1 MSYTPQSPEEAAF
14 LASYRIEDFPR
25 PSVAADMAVF
35 SVMEGEEA
43 DSRRKDPRQELKV
56 LLVRRGSWPYRGL
69 WALPG
74 GFVTP
79 DETVEET
86 ARRELFEETGVPDA
100 HLVPFASFS
109 APDRDPRGRILSLAH
124 LALIDASRYRVHAGT
139 DAWEAD
145 WFRIDVTELERMQ
158 EQTETGADVRLRYRL
173 VLFCA
178 RRDLTLSAEL
188 ALTRSYSGARVSTS
202 CRITEQEGL
211 AFDHAE
217 ILLRAFLE
225 LRSLAGG
232 DSLIVF
238 DLMPERFTLKML
250 QMAYEAVLGRSLLTP
265 NFRRKAAEW
274 VEEADGAEM
283 SGLHRPA
290 RYFRRKP
297 DVFYR

>member
-1 MSYTPQSPEEAAF
+1 M
-14 LASYRIEDFPR
+14 R
-25 PSVAADMAVF
+25 PSKRPPA
-35 SVMEGEEA
+35 
-43 DSRRKDPRQELKV
+43 
-56 LLVRRGSWPYRGL
+56 
-69 WALPG
+69 
-74 GFVTP
+74 
-79 DETVEET
+79 
-86 ARRELFEETGVPDA
+86 GVPDA